1 MLSIRTLEFY
11 SAVEINEILTCAS
24 TQMNLENITLSERCQ
39 TLPNRPREGVGPP
52 DRGEGE
58 ASTSLCTSSAGGSS
72 TLSSSGP
79 HRLFR
84 FLFMLAVVAGFPGA
98 AEDGLTLGKGADE
111 VGQAVAVGMDPNG
124 VSGGDL
130 RFSPRSGAVGVPVGP
145 ALAFRNSSSF
155 WR

>member
-1 MLSIRTLEFY
+1 MEANEPVTRAATHMNPGNTTLR
-11 SAVEINEILTCAS
+11 
-24 TQMNLENITLSERCQ
+24 ERRQ
-39 TLPNRPREGVGPP
+39 TLPRTLRRVGPP
-52 DRGEGE
+52 DRGEGA
-58 ASTSLCTSSAGGSS
+58 ASASLCASSAGGSS

-84 FLFMLAVVAGFPGA
+84 FLFTLAVVAGFPGA
-98 AEDGLTLGKGADE
+98 ADDGLAVGRGADE
-111 VGQAVAVGMDPNG
+111 VGQAVAVGVDPNG